1 MSGLTAG
8 KKRFIKRKLCDE
20 NPTVSIGKSGASAE
34 LLKEIEKQLTKNKMV
49 KAKILKSALSE
60 HETKEVATTIAQQT
74 SATLVEVRVTLSYST
89 SPATSESLYMWLH
102 DFTGGNLKRTKSIGN
117 PQRRSSI

>member
-1 MSGLTAG
+1 MRRTDKNTVTKEKRKVERMSGLTTG

-20 NPTVSIGKSGASAE
+20 NPTVWIGKSGASAE

-74 SATLVEVRVTLSYST
+74 SATLVEARSHTFI
-89 SPATSESLYMWLH
+89 LYKPR
-102 DFTGGNLKRTKSIGN
+102 NK
-117 PQRRSSI
+117 